1 MLNTLLAHQLPGEYM
16 SLLPVSLL
24 FRNLSAII
32 ECAGTSLQNR
42 RRTPHFVVFGLIG
55 LLFSSLAMAQTQYRI
70 DPDKSQVQFMLAG
83 SHEVDG
89 QFHVRSGDISFDQKT
104 GEMKGTVLVDA
115 GSGTSNDKSRD
126 KKMTKDE
133 LKAEMFP
140 TITFSPRQFTGT
152 LNDSG
157 DSTLQVQGTFTLIGK
172 PHDIAVPMTVH
183 ADGNQCTAKGS
194 FTIPYVEWG
203 MKNPSFFTLRESK
216 EVKVNLT
223 FTGTL
228 SK

>member
-1 MLNTLLAHQLPGEYM
+1 MVLFAHLFPGEYM
-16 SLLPVSLL
+16 NLLPVRLF
-24 FRNLSAII
+24 FRNSSALVERMKI
-32 ECAGTSLQNR
+32 SPQNR
-42 RRTPHFVVFGLIG
+42 RRTPHLVIFGLIG
-55 LLFSSLAMAQTQYRI
+55 VLSSGVAIAQTQYRI
-70 DPDKSQVQFMLAG
+70 DPDKSQVQFMLGG

-89 QFHVRSGDISFDQKT
+89 QFHVSSGDISFDQKIS
-104 GEMKGTVLVDA
+104 EMKGTVLVDA
-115 GSGTSNDKSRD
+115 GSGSSDDKSRD

-157 DSTLQVQGTFTLIGK
+157 DSILQVQGTFTLIGK
-172 PHDIAVPMTVH
+172 PHGITVPMTVH
-183 ADGNQCTAKGS
+183 IDGNQCTAKGS

-216 EVKVNLT
+216 EVKINLT
-223 FTGTL
+223 FNGTL